1 MRRRHVIGALA
12 AAGATVGLPRR
23 VDSLGAREAA
33 TRAREAALAEL
44 EAEAGCACAL
54 PQDASAPARTGPPG
68 SERFTGVGSKLRIT
82 DMKVFGVTLDPRLG
96 RADRPYVFVKIETN
110 QGVFGWGEAT
120 LEGKA
125 SAAMAC
131 VNDLRD
137 LVIGSD
143 PMQVEHTYQLMYI
156 GSFYRGG
163 PVLGSA
169 ISGIDQAIWD
179 IRGKVMGLP
188 VYEMLGGAVDPRG
201 VRGYYHASGRTLEEI
216 KALGAKT
223 REAGV
228 TALKFQLP
236 DMLEWIAPGEKIKR
250 AVKHMETLRLGLGP
264 DLDFAVDFHARPN
277 PTVAAQIL
285 SEIEPYHLLFA
296 EEVCPPENV
305 RAMIKAVRKSTT
317 PIATGE
323 RLIAAYGCA
332 DVIDLGVVDI
342 LQPDIAHVGG
352 ITALWKVSAAAEAAG
367 IRMAPHACEGPV
379 GGLASLHV
387 DAASPNFLAQ
397 EICGL
402 VDAGE
407 MNKVW
412 EDLLGFPA
420 MRMIDGRYPLPTGV
434 GLGFAVSEDALK
446 RYPFQGTRPFPT
458 AFHEDGSIASI

>member
-1 MRRRHVIGALA
+1 
-12 AAGATVGLPRR
+12 
-23 VDSLGAREAA
+23 
-33 TRAREAALAEL
+33 
-44 EAEAGCACAL
+44 
-54 PQDASAPARTGPPG
+54 
-68 SERFTGVGSKLRIT
+68 
-82 DMKVFGVTLDPRLG
+82 
-96 RADRPYVFVKIETN
+96 
-110 QGVFGWGEAT
+110 
-120 LEGKA
+120 
-125 SAAMAC
+125 MAC

-179 IRGKVMGLP
+179 IRGKVHGPAGLRS
-188 VYEMLGGAVDPRG
+188 ARRRRRSARRPRLLP
-201 VRGYYHASGRTLEEI
+201 RLGRTLAEFKE
-216 KALGAKT
+216 LGAKT

-236 DMLEWIAPGEKIKR
+236 DFLEWIATGEKIAR
-250 AVKHMETLRLGLGP
+250 AVKHMETLREGLGP

-277 PTVAAQIL
+277 PTVAAHIL
-285 SEIEPYHLLFA
+285 REIEPYHLLFA

-305 RAMIKAVRKSTT
+305 RAMLRAVRKSTT

-332 DVIDLGVVDI
+332 DIIDMGVVDI

-420 MRMIDGRYPLPTGV
+420 MRMVDGRYPLPKGP
-434 GLGFAVSEDALK
+434 AL
-446 RYPFQGTRPFPT
+446 
-458 AFHEDGSIASI
+458 ASRSARRR